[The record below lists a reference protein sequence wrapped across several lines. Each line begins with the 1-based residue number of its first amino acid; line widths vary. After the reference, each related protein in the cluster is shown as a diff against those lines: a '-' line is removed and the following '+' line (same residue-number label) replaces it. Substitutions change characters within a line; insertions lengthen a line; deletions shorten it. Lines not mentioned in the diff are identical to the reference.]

1 MRELGQWIIAFLII
15 EVVWIIYL
23 VMAFSAAN
31 IAIDQQAE
39 TAELGPFYAMPLVMF
54 LFVSM
59 GLWLMAA
66 IARVLTILAR
76 STVRF

>member
-15 EVVWIIYL
+15 KVVWIIYL

-31 IAIDQQAE
+31 VAVDQQAE
-39 TAELGPFYAMPLVMF
+39 PAEVGPIYAMPFLML

-59 GLWLMAA
+59 GLWLMGA

>member
-15 EVVWIIYL
+15 KVVWIIYL
-23 VMAFSAAN
+23 VMAFSAADV
-31 IAIDQQAE
+31 AVDQQAA
-39 TAELGPFYAMPLVMF
+39 TAEFGPFYAMPFLTL

-59 GLWLMAA
+59 GLWLMGA